1 MVTHECFRRRIS
13 RWCRAGSYMSPGG
26 ERGRCGSF
34 GVWPLWR
41 WQFARARVMRL
52 LPGRPDVYLDV
63 DGPTPKH
70 KVDGGPARVDTCAR
84 RCCHEEIPGWVFE
97 RNICLAV
104 PVRVVSVAAGLDRGL
119 KRIVSPAVPSAV
131 PLAGTLCRRR
141 ARVRGN
147 FAREIYAKERFR
159 SSPATSKY

>member
-1 MVTHECFRRRIS
+1 MATHECFRRRIS

-26 ERGRCGSF
+26 EGGRCGSF

-41 WQFARARVMRL
+41 WQFARARAMRL

-84 RCCHEEIPGWVFE
+84 RCCHAEIPVWVFE
-97 RNICLAV
+97 RNICLSV
-104 PVRVVSVAAGLDRGL
+104 PVRVVSVAVALNYGNT
-119 KRIVSPAVPSAV
+119 RIVSPAEPSGEPLGRRV
-131 PLAGTLCRRR
+131 PLAYVSSERISIAL
-141 ARVRGN
+141 RGN
-147 FAREIYAKERFR
+147 FATRRGSDCLLYL
-159 SSPATSKY
+159 